1 MSNEKKVLMKI
12 EHLTKEFEIKSKKL
26 GGKPQILHALN
37 DVSVDIYEGETLG
50 VIGESGCG
58 KSTFGRTLIQL
69 HKATAGSVT
78 FGGKDLFS
86 LKGAELK
93 KAKKDVQ
100 MVFQDPYSSL
110 DPRKTA
116 GKLIEEPLIV
126 HKLISDKNE
135 REKRVLELMRE
146 VGLDIQHVHRFPH
159 EFSGGQRQ
167 RVAMGRAIVRNPKVF
182 LMDEPLSNLDAKLR
196 VQMRIEIQKI
206 HQRLETTIIY
216 VTHDQTEAMTL
227 GTRIVVLKDGII
239 QQVDT
244 PQNLYDK
251 PCNVFVAGFMGSP
264 QMNLINAKVVQSGE
278 DVVLM
283 FGGNTV
289 KLPEGKAQKLIEA
302 GYVDTTVIMGIR
314 PEDLNDSE
322 VIINANPDCVIEATI
337 RVYELLGAEVYLYF
351 DIDEVNC
358 TARVN
363 PRTTARPGDTIKLG
377 IDMTKLHIFD
387 KDTEQVIL
395 H

>member
-78 FGGKDLFS
+78 FDGKDLFS

-167 RVAMGRAIVRNPKVF
+167 RINVARALAMNP
-182 LMDEPLSNLDAKLR
+182 
-196 VQMRIEIQKI
+196 
-206 HQRLETTIIY
+206 
-216 VTHDQTEAMTL
+216 
-227 GTRIVVLKDGII
+227 
-239 QQVDT
+239 
-244 PQNLYDK
+244 
-251 PCNVFVAGFMGSP
+251 
-264 QMNLINAKVVQSGE
+264 
-278 DVVLM
+278 
-283 FGGNTV
+283 
-289 KLPEGKAQKLIEA
+289 
-302 GYVDTTVIMGIR
+302 
-314 PEDLNDSE
+314 
-322 VIINANPDCVIEATI
+322 
-337 RVYELLGAEVYLYF
+337 
-351 DIDEVNC
+351 
-358 TARVN
+358 
-363 PRTTARPGDTIKLG
+363 
-377 IDMTKLHIFD
+377 
-387 KDTEQVIL
+387 
-395 H
+395 